1 MFRQHALPAMLA
13 FLCTISSGQAS
24 LAADV
29 VVADSAKTNA
39 AEQPSNFL
47 PAAPQITQAID
58 SNHRVAMSN
67 NVRPEAT
74 AANDAGRVADS
85 LPLENIL
92 LLLHRPD
99 AQEQALDQF
108 MADQLAPESPNYH
121 QWLSAEQVGEYGP
134 AQADLDTITSW
145 LQSQGFTIN
154 QVHADGITIDFSG
167 TAGQVTQAFTT
178 EIHDLDVNGVA
189 HFANMS
195 VPEIPAALAP
205 AVVGIVSLNDFRPH
219 ANVKPRPEYTVSS
232 STHAVVPADLATIY
246 NLDPLFNGS
255 PKIDGTGQT
264 IVLLEEEDPYH
275 TVGGVNAD
283 INKFRSTF
291 GLPAFGGSG
300 PAYSEVHPGG
310 CTDPGDRND
319 GTDGEVEL
327 DIEWAGAAAPGA
339 TLHMASCADTTTVGV
354 LLAAQKLNSANDA
367 AKLWS
372 ISYGLCEAANGAT
385 LNAAFVSTYQTAAAR
400 GVSVFVSS
408 GDEGASSC
416 DANQSAATHGIAVSG
431 WASTPYNVAVGGTD
445 FGDSFAGTT
454 STYWNST
461 NTSTDG
467 SARSYINEIPWND
480 SCASVLISSFFGGT
494 STPYGTA
501 GFCNSSEGETD
512 FLSTGSGSGGPS
524 NCFSGSAATGSGS
537 GGSCAGQA
545 KPTWQAGFLGNPVDG
560 VRDIPD
566 VSLFAANGVWGH
578 YFVYCF
584 SNTADGGSA
593 CSGAPSSW
601 SGAGGTSFSSPIMA
615 GIQALVNQ
623 GANSSQGNPN
633 PTYYALAKTEY
644 GASGNANCNSTLG
657 NAVGSSCIFY
667 DVTQGDMDVNCTGT
681 HNCYRPSGTNG
692 VLSTSNSAYQ
702 KAYGTGTGWDFATGI
717 GTVNATNLVNNWPG
731 VAPAKLAFTTE
742 PNASYASAATITVK
756 VSVENSSGAVTAFDT
771 SAVTLAL
778 SGGTAGATLS
788 GVKTVNAVAGVATF
802 TGLSVDKAGMG
813 YKLTATDGS
822 LTAAGS
828 TTFNITSGAAKTVT
842 LTTQP
847 ATNSNVTEGVAIPLV
862 AHVVDAAGNAVSGQ
876 SVTLAIG
883 NNAGSSTLA
892 VATNPLT
899 TDASGNATYANV
911 SLNKVG
917 SGYTLKATDTTTP
930 AATVATS
937 NTFNIVAGAAKTV
950 TFSTQPAANASIAA
964 GTTIPLVAHV
974 VDAGGNAVSA
984 QSITL
989 AIGTN
994 AGSSALSVTANPVAS
1009 DASGNATFANVSLN
1023 KVGSAYTLKATDTT
1037 TPAAAVAT
1045 SNAFNIV
1052 AGVAKTVTFGTQ
1064 PGANVS
1070 IVAGATIP
1078 LVAHVADAGGNAVS
1092 AQNITLAIG
1101 ANAGSSTLSVTSNPV
1116 ASDSNGDA
1124 TFASVSLNK
1133 SGSGYTFKATDSS
1146 TPAATTAMSNAF
1158 NIVAGAAAA
1167 VAFTTQPVTGSN
1179 VAPGATIPLVAHVVD
1194 SQGNAVSGDSI
1205 TLAIGNNADGST
1217 LSISAN
1223 PVPTNVGGNAT
1234 FANVSLDVAGTGYT
1248 FTASD
1253 TSTPAATLATSN
1265 AFNIL
1270 DGPRLAFVVQPVD
1283 VTQGSLESVQVA
1295 IEDAGSNVMTSDNT
1309 TVINLTAPACG
1320 NPVILGTAT
1329 VVNGV
1334 ASFDNTLYSVASA
1347 LNLTAM
1353 DATDAGAVSTAFNVI
1368 GNADFVF
1375 ADGFD
1380 GCRP

>member
-13 FLCTISSGQAS
+13 FLCTISSGPTL

-29 VVADSAKTNA
+29 AAADSPKTNA
-39 AEQPSNFL
+39 ATPQSTFV

-58 SNHRVAMSN
+58 SNQLIAMSN

-85 LPLENIL
+85 LPLENML

-99 AQEQALDQF
+99 DQEQALEQF
-108 MADQLAPESPNYH
+108 MADQLDPESPNYH
-121 QWLSAEQVGEYGP
+121 QWLTAEQVGEYGP
-134 AQADLDTITSW
+134 AQSDIDTLTSW

-154 QVHADGITIDFSG
+154 QIHADGMTIDFSG
-167 TAGQVTQAFTT
+167 TAGQVAQSFRT
-178 EIHDLDVNGVA
+178 EIHNLDVDGAA
-189 HFANMS
+189 HIANMS

-205 AVVGIVSLNDFRPH
+205 AVVGVVSLNDFRPH
-219 ANVKPRPEYTVSS
+219 TNFKPRPQYTISDS
-232 STHAVVPADLATIY
+232 LHAIVPADLATIY
-246 NLDPLFNGS
+246 NLNPLFNGS
-255 PKIDGTGQT
+255 PRIDGTGQT
-264 IVLLEEEDPYH
+264 IVLLEEEDPF
-275 TVGGVNAD
+275 TVND
-283 INKFRSTF
+283 INTFRSTF
-291 GLPAFGGSG
+291 GLPALGTK
-300 PAYSEVHPGG
+300 YSAVHPGN
-310 CTDPGDRND
+310 CTDPGNLQD

-339 TLHMASCADTTTVGV
+339 ALHMASCADSNTTFGV
-354 LLAAQKLNSANDA
+354 LIAAQRLNSANDA

-372 ISYGLCEAANGAT
+372 VSYGLCEAEQGTT

-454 STYWNST
+454 STYWNAA

-467 SARSYINEIPWND
+467 SAKSYINEIPWND
-480 SCASVLISSFFGGT
+480 SCASVLIASFFGGT

-501 GFCNSSEGETD
+501 GFCNSATGEAN

-524 NCFSGSAATGSGS
+524 NCFAGIPANGSGS
-537 GGSCAGQA
+537 GGTCAGQA
-545 KPTWQAGFLGNPVDG
+545 KPSWQVGFLGNPADG

-578 YFVYCF
+578 YFVYCY
-584 SNTADGGSA
+584 SDLASGQGGAS
-593 CSGAPSSW
+593 CSGAPSGW

-623 GANSSQGNPN
+623 RANSSQGNPN

-657 NAVGSSCIFY
+657 NGVAGSCIFY

-731 VAPAKLAFTTE
+731 VAPAKLAFTVE
-742 PNASYASAATITVK
+742 PNANYASAATITVK
-756 VSVENSSGAVTAFDT
+756 VSVENSSGAVTTFDT

-788 GVKTVNAVAGVATF
+788 GTKTVNAVAGVATF
-802 TGLSVDKAGMG
+802 SGLSVDKAGTG
-813 YKLTATDGS
+813 YKLTATDGG
-822 LTAAGS
+822 LTTASS
-828 TTFNITSGAAKTVT
+828 TAFNIMPGAAKTVT
-842 LTTQP
+842 FTTQP
-847 ATNSNVTEGVAIPLV
+847 ATNSNVTDGVTIPLV
-862 AHVVDAAGNAVSGQ
+862 AHVVDAAGNAVPGQ

-883 NNAGSSTLA
+883 NNAGSSALA

-899 TDASGNATYANV
+899 TDASGNATFANV
-911 SLNKVG
+911 ALNKVG

-937 NTFNIVAGAAKTV
+937 NAFNIVAGAAKTV
-950 TFSTQPAANASIAA
+950 TFTTQPGVNISIAA

-984 QSITL
+984 QNITL

-994 AGSSALSVTANPVAS
+994 AGSSTLSVTANPVAS
-1009 DASGNATFANVSLN
+1009 DNNGNATFAN
-1023 KVGSAYTLKATDTT
+1023 
-1037 TPAAAVAT
+1037 
-1045 SNAFNIV
+1045 
-1052 AGVAKTVTFGTQ
+1052 
-1064 PGANVS
+1064 
-1070 IVAGATIP
+1070 
-1078 LVAHVADAGGNAVS
+1078 
-1092 AQNITLAIG
+1092 
-1101 ANAGSSTLSVTSNPV
+1101 
-1116 ASDSNGDA
+1116 
-1124 TFASVSLNK
+1124 VSLNK

-1146 TPAATTAMSNAF
+1146 TPAATVATSNAF
-1158 NIVAGAAAA
+1158 NIVAGAAAT
-1167 VAFTTQPVTGSN
+1167 VTFTTQPAAGSN
-1179 VAPGATIPLVAHVVD
+1179 IAPGATIPLVAHVVD
-1194 SQGNAVSGDSI
+1194 ASGNVVSGDSI
-1205 TLAIGNNADGST
+1205 NLAIGNNPGGST
-1217 LSISAN
+1217 LTVTAN
-1223 PVPTNVGGNAT
+1223 PTPTNAGGNAT
-1234 FANVSLDVAGTGYT
+1234 FANVSLDMAGTGYT
-1248 FTASD
+1248 FTATD
-1253 TSTPAATLATSN
+1253 ASTPAATPASSN

-1270 DGPRLAFVVQPVD
+1270 DGPRLAFLVQPVD
-1283 VTQGSLESVQVA
+1283 VAQGSLESVQVA
-1295 IEDAGSNVMTSDNT
+1295 IEDAGGNVMTSDNS
-1309 TVINLTAPACG
+1309 TVVSLTAPACG
-1320 NPVILGTAT
+1320 NPVSLGVAT

-1334 ASFDNTLYSVASA
+1334 ASFDITFYSAASA
-1347 LNLTAM
+1347 LNLTAANAAV
-1353 DATDAGAVSTAFNVI
+1353 DEAVSTAFDVTAS
-1368 GNADFVF
+1368 ADFLF

>member
-13 FLCTISSGQAS
+13 FLCTISSAQTT
-24 LAADV
+24 LAVDLA
-29 VVADSAKTNA
+29 VAGSANTGVSA
-39 AEQPSNFL
+39 QPSAFVQ
-47 PAAPQITQAID
+47 PAMAQITQAIN
-58 SNHRVAMSN
+58 SNQLIAMSN

-74 AANDAGRVADS
+74 AANDAGPVADS
-85 LPLENIL
+85 LPLENML

-99 AQEQALDQF
+99 AQAQALEQF

-121 QWLSAEQVGEYGP
+121 QWLTAEQVGEYGP
-134 AQADLDTITSW
+134 AQADLDTIANW

-154 QVHADGITIDFSG
+154 QVHADGMTIDFSG
-167 TAGQVTQAFTT
+167 TAGQVAQSFRT
-178 EIHDLDVNGVA
+178 EIHNLNVGGAA
-189 HFANMS
+189 HIANMS
-195 VPEIPAALAP
+195 APQIPAALAP

-219 ANVKPRPEYTVSS
+219 TNFKPRPEYTISA

-246 NLDPLFNGS
+246 NLNPLFNGS

-264 IVLLEEEDPYH
+264 IVLLEEEDPF
-275 TVGGVNAD
+275 TVND
-283 INKFRSTF
+283 INTFRSTF
-291 GLPAFGGSG
+291 GLPALG
-300 PAYSEVHPGG
+300 ANYSAVHPGN
-310 CTDPGDRND
+310 CTDPGNRND

-339 TLHMASCADTTTVGV
+339 ALHMASCADSNTSFGV
-354 LLAAQKLNSANDA
+354 LIAAQRLNSANDA

-372 ISYGLCEAANGAT
+372 VSYGLCEAEQGST

-445 FGDSFAGTT
+445 FGDSYAGTT
-454 STYWNST
+454 STYWNAANS
-461 NTSTDG
+461 STDG

-480 SCASVLISSFFGGT
+480 SCASVLIARFFGGT

-501 GFCNSSEGETD
+501 GFCNSATGETN

-524 NCFSGSAATGSGS
+524 NCFAGSPANGSGN
-537 GGSCAGQA
+537 GGTCAGQG
-545 KPTWQAGFLGNPVDG
+545 KPSWQVGFLGNPVDG

-584 SNTADGGSA
+584 SNPADGGSA
-593 CSGAPSSW
+593 CSGAPSGW
-601 SGAGGTSFSSPIMA
+601 SGAGGTSFSAPIMA

-623 GANSSQGNPN
+623 RANSSQGNPN

-644 GASGNANCNSTLG
+644 GSSGNANCDSTLG
-657 NAVGSSCIFY
+657 NAVNSACIFY

-692 VLSTSNSAYQ
+692 VLSTSTSGYQ

-731 VAPAKLAFTTE
+731 VAPAKLAFTVE
-742 PNASYASAATITVK
+742 PGASYASAATITVK
-756 VSVENSSGAVTAFDT
+756 VSVENSSGAVTIFDT

-788 GVKTVNAVAGVATF
+788 GTKTVNAVAGVATF
-802 TGLSVDKAGMG
+802 TGLSVDKAGTG
-813 YKLTATDGS
+813 YKFTATDGS
-822 LTAAGS
+822 LTTASS
-828 TTFNITSGAAKTVT
+828 TNFNITSGAAKTVT
-842 LTTQP
+842 FTTQP

-876 SVTLAIG
+876 SITLAIA

-899 TDASGNATYANV
+899 TDASGNATFASV
-911 SLNKVG
+911 ALNKVG
-917 SGYTLKATDTTTP
+917 AGYTLKATDTTTP

-937 NTFNIVAGAAKTV
+937 HAFNIVAGAAKTV
-950 TFSTQPAANASIAA
+950 TFTSQPGANVNIAA

-989 AIGTN
+989 AIGSN
-994 AGSSALSVTANPVAS
+994 AGSSALSVTANQLAIVE
-1009 DASGNATFANVSLN
+1009 SGNATFANVSLN
-1023 KVGSAYTLKATDTT
+1023 KVGSGYTLKATDTT
-1037 TPAAAVAT
+1037 TPAATVAT
-1045 SNAFNIV
+1045 GNAFNIV
-1052 AGVAKTVTFGTQ
+1052 AGAAKTVTFTTQ
-1064 PGANVS
+1064 PAANVS
-1070 IVAGATIP
+1070 IVAGTPIP
-1078 LVAHVADAGGNAVS
+1078 LVAHVVDAGGNAVS

-1101 ANAGSSTLSVTSNPV
+1101 SNAGGSTLAVSANPA
-1116 ASDSNGDA
+1116 ASDNNGDA
-1124 TFASVSLNK
+1124 TFANVSLNK

-1146 TPAATTAMSNAF
+1146 TPAATVATSNAF
-1158 NIVAGAAAA
+1158 NIVAGAAAT
-1167 VAFTTQPVTGSN
+1167 VTFTTQPATGSN
-1179 VAPGATIPLVAHVVD
+1179 VAPGATIPLVAHVAD
-1194 SQGNAVSGDSI
+1194 GAGNAVSGESI
-1205 TLAIGNNADGST
+1205 TLAIGNNAGGST
-1217 LSISAN
+1217 LSVTAN
-1223 PVPTNVGGNAT
+1223 PTSTSAGGNAT
-1234 FANVSLDVAGTGYT
+1234 FANVSLDLAGTGYT
-1248 FTASD
+1248 FTATD

-1270 DGPRLAFVVQPVD
+1270 DGPRLAFVAQPVD
-1283 VTQGSLESVQVA
+1283 VAQGSLESVQVA
-1295 IEDAGSNVMTSDNT
+1295 SEDAGGNIMTSDNT
-1309 TVINLTAPACG
+1309 TVVTLTAPACG
-1320 NPVILGTAT
+1320 NPVVLGTAT
-1329 VVNGV
+1329 VVDGV
-1334 ASFDNTLYSVASA
+1334 ASFGNTFYSVASA
-1347 LNLTAM
+1347 LNLTA
-1353 DATDAGAVSTAFNVI
+1353 ANAVVAGAVSTAFDVT
-1368 GNADFVF
+1368 ASAEFLF
-1375 ADGFD
+1375 ADSFD